1 MLTNLMD
8 LKKEII
14 DCKSLYSMKQIIR
27 NVELYDFSVDNV
39 LQLIDSEE
47 DSNNFV
53 FLRELLLSNLP

>member
-1 MLTNLMD
+1 MD
-8 LKKEII
+8 LKREII

-27 NVELYDFSVDNV
+27 NVELYDFNVDNV

-53 FLRELLLSNLP
+53 FLRGLLLSNLP

>member
-27 NVELYDFSVDNV
+27 NVELYDFNVDNV

-53 FLRELLLSNLP
+53 FLRGLLLSNLP